1 MIDEFQEFINSD
13 NTERVIQFINDYNG
27 WVKKQIRVGAL
38 IFPPDDYYFI
48 WRG

>member
-13 NTERVIQFINDYNG
+13 NTEKVIQFISDYND
-27 WVKKQIRVGAL
+27 WVKKQIRIGAL
-38 IFPPDDYYFI
+38 IFPPDDYYHI